1 MTNPYAPL
9 FAPVKIGQLRLKNR
23 IVMSPMTTRLGDVDH
38 QVTERM
44 IDYLAE
50 RAKGGA
56 AMVTTEA
63 FYVARRFAGP
73 NTVALDSNEKI
84 PMLASLCEAVHAQG
98 AKICVQL
105 GCGLGRYDAFGRN
118 GEPPKTAAAIPSF
131 YKPEINC
138 AEMTHEDI
146 QQVVKEYGKAAQ
158 RVAKAGG
165 DAINIH
171 GHNGYL
177 IDQFM
182 SAQFNTRTD
191 EYGGSLE
198 NRMRYPK
205 EIIAA
210 VRKSVGPKIPIIF
223 RFSVDLC
230 FAGSRGM
237 EESLEMLKYLEGC
250 GVDAL
255 HLDTG
260 ATEPMDWILTPHFLG
275 EACELYVA
283 EAARKAGIRLP
294 ILNSGA
300 HDPQTALKAVGDGI
314 LDCVMMGRALVAD
327 PQLPNKLMRGAR
339 EEVRPCLRCNEF
351 CSKRSLS
358 TGAYLT
364 CAVNPAAG
372 NERRLSLVPAREKKR
387 IAVIGAGPSGMEAAR
402 CAALCGHEVT
412 VFEREQESARLLR
425 HVARAPFKS
434 QMKRLLEW
442 QAEQLEKLGVTVC
455 YGRNM
460 TADAP
465 ELAQADVI
473 FVATGSVPAALEI
486 PGRETALPIRK
497 AYLDLDQ
504 ISGESVLIAGGNLSA
519 CELALELA
527 ERGKRVTLVERQ
539 KRTASDCYGIN
550 RTSLNRMMKEKGVA
564 SCTLHTVSEMAP
576 GVLRA
581 INGQG
586 ESVTLTGDVV
596 IDALGSTEDLTLAEE
611 LERVYPGRVRAIGS
625 CENMGSVGSGIRS
638 AYFAVHSIS

>member
-9 FAPVKIGQLRLKNR
+9 FTPVKLGQLRLKNR
-23 IVMSPMTTRLGDVDH
+23 IVMSPMTTRLGGADH

-56 AMVTTEA
+56 AMITTEA
-63 FYVARRFAGP
+63 FYVAKRFAGP

-138 AEMTHEDI
+138 TEMTHEDI

-237 EESLEMLKYLEGC
+237 EESLEMIKYLEDC
-250 GVDAL
+250 GIDAL
-255 HLDTG
+255 DLDTG
-260 ATEPMDWILTPHFLG
+260 ATESMDWIFTPYFLG

-300 HDPQTALKAVGDGI
+300 HDPQTALKAVEDGI

-327 PQLPNKLMRGAR
+327 PELPNKLMRGAP
-339 EEVRPCLRCNEF
+339 EDVRPCLRCNEF

-364 CAVNPAAG
+364 CAVNAAAG
-372 NERRLSLVPAREKKR
+372 NENRLALSPAKEKKR
-387 IAVIGAGPSGMEAAR
+387 VAVIGAGPSGMEAAR

-412 VFEREQESARLLR
+412 VFEREAEPAKLLR
-425 HVARAPFKS
+425 HVAQAPFKT

-442 QAEQLEKLGVTVC
+442 QERQLKELGVPVF
-455 YGRNM
+455 YGRDI
-460 TADAP
+460 TADSP
-465 ELAQADVI
+465 ELSQADVI
-473 FVATGSVPAALEI
+473 FVATGSVPVALPI

-497 AYLDLDQ
+497 AYLDLDGV
-504 ISGESVLIAGGNLSA
+504 SGETVLIAGGNLSA

-527 ERGKRVTLVERQ
+527 ARGKQVTLVERQ

-550 RTSLNRMMKEKGVA
+550 RTSLNRMLKEQKIV
-564 SCTLHTVSEMAP
+564 SCTLHTVTEMGP
-576 GVLRA
+576 GLIRA
-581 INGQG
+581 VDGQG
-586 ESVTLTGDVV
+586 ESVTLTGDTV
-596 IDALGSTEDLTLAEE
+596 IDALGSVEDLTLAEE
-611 LERVYPGRVRAIGS
+611 LEQRYPGRVRAIGS
-625 CENMGSVGSGIRS
+625 CESMGSAGSGIRS
-638 AYFAVHSIS
+638 AYYAVHSIS